1 LSETTHN
8 VYAKVTDAAGNVS
21 AASANLSVTVDL
33 TGPSGIPQILTPFQG
48 QNTGTDKTPTF
59 RWLAVSGADYHDFQ
73 VDDSSGFSGPEIDQ
87 SWLSATQYT
96 PSTDMP
102 VSGVPVGS
110 RYYLRIRALDIAG
123 NTTAWSSQLRYVN
136 VGRFDKDFNGDGYSD
151 VIIGAYQYDFGGVED
166 RGQAYIFYGGVSMN
180 GSLDV
185 AMVGEARSDCLGY
198 SVSSAGDV
206 NGDGYCD
213 VIVGTPK
220 KDTSGVDFGKA
231 YVYYGGASMNNGPD
245 VTMAGEA
252 AYDYFGTSVSSAGDV
267 NGDGYCDVIVG
278 APYNDVGGTD
288 SGEAYIFY
296 GGSSMNNIPD
306 VTMPGEWANDQF
318 GWSVD

>member
-1 LSETTHN
+1 MAGE
-8 VYAKVTDAAGNVS
+8 AAYDYFGTSVS
-21 AASANLSVTVDL
+21 SAGDV
-33 TGPSGIPQILTPFQG
+33 
-48 QNTGTDKTPTF
+48 
-59 RWLAVSGADYHDFQ
+59 
-73 VDDSSGFSGPEIDQ
+73 
-87 SWLSATQYT
+87 
-96 PSTDMP
+96 
-102 VSGVPVGS
+102 
-110 RYYLRIRALDIAG
+110 
-123 NTTAWSSQLRYVN
+123 
-136 VGRFDKDFNGDGYSD
+136 NGDGYCD
-151 VIIGAYQYDFGGVED
+151 VIVSAPFNDPDGKVTAGE
-166 RGQAYIFYGGVSMN
+166 AYIFCGGASMN
-180 GSLDV
+180 NVPDV
-185 AMVGEARSDCLGY
+185 TMAGETAMDSFGD